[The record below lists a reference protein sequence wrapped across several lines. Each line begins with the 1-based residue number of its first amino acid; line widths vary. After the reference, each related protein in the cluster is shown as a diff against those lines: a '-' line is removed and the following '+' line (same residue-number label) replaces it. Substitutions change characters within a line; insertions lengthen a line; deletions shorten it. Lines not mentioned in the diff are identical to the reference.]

1 MRFMLLVI
9 AAIAIAASARAHDW
23 WGNGNVVD
31 QATKSLCCGQNDC
44 KEVPAADV
52 IQPGADRRWHFRD
65 THFAIDVSRL
75 ILAQHHGCPT
85 RLLDWT
91 GNPLVALFFAAE
103 TDDQNDGVIWL
114 NLDFHWLTHD
124 VDPRNLD
131 RTVVYSPKH
140 ISERITAQ
148 AGAFTVHPLFDGMDP
163 IPMEQEMA
171 EAAPRSMLLEPEF
184 KFGSLTRAIFPAD
197 RKRLILRQLQRL
209 SIHRASLFPGLDG
222 ISDHIRQV
230 LALEIE

>member
-163 IPMEQEMA
+163 IPMEQEMN
-171 EAAPRSMLLEPEF
+171 S
-184 KFGSLTRAIFPAD
+184 GSGPQKYVVRT
-197 RKRLILRQLQRL
+197 
-209 SIHRASLFPGLDG
+209 
-222 ISDHIRQV
+222 
-230 LALEIE
+230 